1 MWKKQH
7 SLLLTMLRSEEVSDA
22 TAKYALNRK
31 TATEILR
38 DAHQPH
44 GLTSIL
50 VTLEKPIEKPQSR
63 ISKVLREMGSQ
74 NLAIPAPIPQTPTS
88 PTPTRK
94 RTTRYSIFPVILPE
108 DFPVSALIRRAHI
121 RRRTRVHAARI
132 RPLPPL
138 PCATASPPSRKP
150 SQRSILSITRDE
162 CKVRPLP
169 ILPCTIP
176 EGSSEGDCKSSSTGQ
191 MGDMW
196 KGGLE
201 RHEIASALQ
210 LTTDLS
216 ALRLDL
222 ELEKHDEHFLYDPQL
237 FPRPSTSTKPNIS
250 PSTSTKEP
258 PIATS
263 PPISPPSLVT
273 TRPTSAS
280 PVRETSGPTTMTRQR
295 RSSAPDH
302 PSLPFSVR
310 PLTHTRSRSTNIKH
324 EPWVDSGS
332 LGLPALRM
340 PHPPSSFRGVG
351 RGVTKEDSALI
362 PAELVQA
369 PSSPN
374 QLRPPSG
381 SPNTTRGEN
390 EPANQNK
397 QHGARPRSRVFI
409 DRSVPDTPVSGWFS
423 RGGRAPTPIDWEH
436 LDIILGTKGMAR
448 RSYCSVKTLESFES
462 IPRSRKDSNTTIA
475 SRSSRSRSRAKTKR
489 RSATPFGFRKI
500 SGSRWISFGSE
511 EIPPLPPTGRTWA

>member
-1 MWKKQH
+1 
-7 SLLLTMLRSEEVSDA
+7 MLRSEEVSDSNS
-22 TAKYALNRK
+22 KHALNGE
-31 TATEILR
+31 TATEIHR
-38 DAHQPH
+38 DAHQHH

-50 VTLEKPIEKPQSR
+50 VTLEIPIEKPQLR
-63 ISKVLREMGSQ
+63 ISKALGEMGTQ
-74 NLAIPAPIPQTPTS
+74 NLAIPSPIPLTPTS
-88 PTPTRK
+88 PTRK
-94 RTTRYSIFPVILPE
+94 RTTRHSIFPVILPE

-121 RRRTRVHAARI
+121 KRRTRVQAARI

-150 SQRSILSITRDE
+150 SQRSILSIARDE
-162 CKVRPLP
+162 CKVRPWP

-191 MGDMW
+191 TGDTW
-196 KGGLE
+196 NGGLE
-201 RHEIASALQ
+201 RHKIASALQ

-250 PSTSTKEP
+250 PSKSPKEP
-258 PIATS
+258 PIAIS
-263 PPISPPSLVT
+263 PPITPPPSVT

-280 PVRETSGPTTMTRQR
+280 PVRQTSGPTTMTRQR
-295 RSSAPDH
+295 RSSAPDR
-302 PSLPFSVR
+302 PSLPSSVR
-310 PLTHTRSRSTNIKH
+310 PLTHTRSRSTHTKH
-324 EPWVDSGS
+324 ELGVDLGS
-332 LGLPALRM
+332 LGLPLLRM

-351 RGVTKEDSALI
+351 RGVTKEDSALT
-362 PAELVQA
+362 PVEHVQA

-374 QLRPPSG
+374 HLRPPSG
-381 SPNTTRGEN
+381 SSNTTQGEN

-397 QHGARPRSRVFI
+397 QHGARPHSRVFI
-409 DRSVPDTPVSGWFS
+409 DRSVPDTPVSGWFN
-423 RGGRAPTPIDWEH
+423 RGAGRAPTPIDWEH
-436 LDIILGTKGMAR
+436 VDVVLGTKGMGR

-475 SRSSRSRSRAKTKR
+475 SRSSRSKSRGKPKR
-489 RSATPFGFRKI
+489 RSVTPFGFRKI